1 MAMLNYNKRLA
12 NINNRKFD
20 AGLNESVSSKLFSS
34 RVLPENIKYLVES
47 MSAIGPKYNSRTIEA
62 ADRVKNHL
70 EKGLDLHFTRAYR
83 NQGSVVTKTNI
94 KTHSDFD
101 LLAVVNKY
109 FYPAPAVPNPYPY
122 TDSDPNS
129 DIKLLRSQS
138 LSILKSVYD
147 EVDDSGE
154 KCICI
159 FNKDL
164 HRYVDV
170 VFAFWY
176 NTEEYE
182 KNNNEHYRGVKLTH
196 SHATPDF
203 PFAHANNVNYKGDS
217 TEDGSRR
224 AIRLL
229 KNLAADSDTEI
240 KLLRGFHFTTVVHD
254 IANELIRYNKIND
267 IAIAMAVS
275 SQLDRIINEAVY
287 RVLLKSPNGTEYPLT
302 KDGMVDE
309 FILIKKDLDTLIA
322 DSSNEYTTSNTIR
335 NTILFS

>member
-1 MAMLNYNKRLA
+1 MAILNYNKRLA
-12 NINNRKFD
+12 NISNRKFD

-34 RVLPENIKYLVES
+34 HVLPENIKYLVES
-47 MSAIGPKYNSRTIEA
+47 MSPIGPKYNSRTIEA
-62 ADRVKNHL
+62 AERVKNHL

-101 LLAVVNKY
+101 LLAIVNKY
-109 FYPAPAVPNPYPY
+109 FYPAPSLPNPNPYR
-122 TDSDPNS
+122 DSDPNS
-129 DIKLLRSQS
+129 DIKQLRSQS
-138 LSILKSVYD
+138 LIILKGIYS
-147 EVDDSGE
+147 EVDDSSE
-154 KCICI
+154 KCLCI

-170 VFAFWY
+170 VFGFWY
-176 NTEEYE
+176 NTEEYD
-182 KNNNEHYRGVKLTH
+182 KNNNEYYRGVKLTH
-196 SHATPDF
+196 SHASPDF
-203 PFAHANNVNYKGDS
+203 PFAHANNVNYKGES

-229 KNLAADSDTEI
+229 KNLAADCDTEI

-267 IAIAMAVS
+267 IAIAQAVS
-275 SQLDRIINEAVY
+275 NQLDRIINDTVY
-287 RVLLKSPNGTEYPLT
+287 RVLLKSPNGTEHPLN
-302 KDGMVDE
+302 KEGMVSE
-309 FILIKKDLDTLIA
+309 FTLIKQDLDTLIA
-322 DSSNEYTTSNTIR
+322 DSSREYTTSNSIR